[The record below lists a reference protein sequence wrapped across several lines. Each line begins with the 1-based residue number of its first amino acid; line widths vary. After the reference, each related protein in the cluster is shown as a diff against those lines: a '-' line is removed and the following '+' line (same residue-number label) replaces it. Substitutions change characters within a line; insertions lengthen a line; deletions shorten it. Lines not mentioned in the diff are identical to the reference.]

1 MLRFKATWVVE
12 LVGGRVVK
20 IPDTIEVESIQILE
34 EFLDGNEE
42 LLVDL
47 LSQKANL
54 PIVKVREVELKLNT
68 D

>member
-12 LVGGRVVK
+12 LVGGRVVN
-20 IPDTIEVESIQILE
+20 IPDTIEVESIQTLE
-34 EFLDGNEE
+34 EFLEGNEE

-54 PIVKVREVELKLNT
+54 PIVKVRDVELKLNT